1 MAELMRRMCMSDERL
16 CAVSHLRSGFVQ
28 FTLPELTCADV
39 NIDVED
45 VNVKNNQVEKSI
57 TKKPFLADYK
67 KEADKSG
74 KWDGGVTEENA
85 PVIPLSL

>member
-1 MAELMRRMCMSDERL
+1 LK
-16 CAVSHLRSGFVQ
+16 
-28 FTLPELTCADV
+28 FTLPELTCQDV

-74 KWDGGVTEENA
+74 KWDGGLTEENA
-85 PVIPLSL
+85 PVIQQFQPLHASSLFQCARAVPLKATSASAK